1 LPLAAASEPEADAAA
16 LPTAD
21 LDGVA
26 VLVVEDDAETRDLVA
41 TVLTACGAHV
51 TTAVSADEAL
61 REVGRAR
68 PDVVVSDICMPNGD
82 GYELIRRL
90 RRLDPKDGGATPAA
104 ALTAAAATADRRRA
118 LDAGFEVHVA
128 KPFEPAH
135 LARVVAT
142 LARRRAA

>member
-1 LPLAAASEPEADAAA
+1 
-16 LPTAD
+16 
-21 LDGVA
+21 V
-26 VLVVEDDAETRDLVA
+26 VA
-41 TVLTACGAHV
+41 TA
-51 TTAVSADEAL
+51 SAEEAL
-61 REVGRAR
+61 RQLPRVR
-68 PDVVVSDICMPNGD
+68 PDVVVSDIGMPNGD

-90 RRLDPKDGGATPAA
+90 RSLDPSEGGATPAA
-104 ALTAAAATADRRRA
+104 ALTAAAATSDRRRA